1 MSQRI
6 QAVKGMN
13 DILPSESATWRYVEQ
28 ILAETAA
35 AYGYQELR
43 FPIIDKTALFKRSVG
58 EETDI
63 VGKEMYSFADRNN
76 DSLTLRPEGTA
87 GCVRAAL
94 QQELLYR
101 QTPRLWY
108 MGPMFRYERPQK
120 GRYRQFQQFGVEVF
134 GLAGPDIDA
143 EIIALSAQLWK
154 RLRIDNAVT
163 LQINSLGGEEARQR
177 YRQAL
182 VAYLT
187 PLAQQLDSDS
197 QRRLTTNPLRILDSK
212 NPKVQ
217 ALLVEAPTLQQF
229 LTAEDQH
236 HFQQLCRLLD
246 SSGIAYQHNPLL
258 VRGLDYYNRTVFEWV
273 SDELGAQATVCAGG
287 RYDGLVAQL
296 GGDET
301 AAVGFA
307 LGIER
312 LLLLLQQLEVIP
324 ASERERDLPDVYL
337 VAVGEEPVMTAA
349 LTLAES
355 LRTAL
360 PQLKLL
366 LNCGGGSF
374 KSQFKRAD
382 KSGAKFAV
390 ILAEA
395 ELAQQ
400 QVTIKYLRLDKPQES
415 VPLSQLAQFLQP
427 II

>member
-13 DILPSESATWRYVEQ
+13 DILPNESAAWRYVEQ

-35 AYGYQELR
+35 VYGYQELR
-43 FPIIDKTALFKRSVG
+43 FPIIDKTVLFKRSVG

-63 VGKEMYSFADRNN
+63 VGKEMYSFADRNG

-120 GRYRQFQQFGVEVF
+120 GRYRQFQQFGIEVF

-143 EIIALSAQLWK
+143 EIIALSAQLWR
-154 RLRIDNAVT
+154 RLGIDQVVT
-163 LQINSLGGEEARQR
+163 LQINSLGGEQARQR

-182 VAYLT
+182 VEYLT
-187 PLAQQLDSDS
+187 PLAEQLDSDS

-212 NPKVQ
+212 NSQVQ
-217 ALLVEAPTLQQF
+217 ALLRDAPKLQQF

-236 HFQQLCRLLD
+236 HFQQLCQLLD
-246 SSGIAYQHNPLL
+246 NSGITYQHNPLL

-273 SDELGAQATVCAGG
+273 SDKLGAQATVCAGG

-296 GGDET
+296 GGDEIP
-301 AAVGFA
+301 AVGFA

-312 LLLLLQQLEVIP
+312 LLLLLQQLEVMP
-324 ASERERDLPDVYL
+324 ANQHDLPDVYL
-337 VAVGEEPVMTAA
+337 VVVGEEQVMAAA

-366 LNCGGGSF
+366 VNCGGGSF

-382 KSGAKFAV
+382 KSGAKFAIV
-390 ILAEA
+390 LAEA

-400 QVTIKYLRLDKPQES
+400 QVTIKYLRLDKPQQS

>member
-13 DILPSESATWRYVEQ
+13 DILPNESAAWRYVEQ

-35 AYGYQELR
+35 VYGCQELR
-43 FPIIDKTALFKRSVG
+43 FPIIDKTVLFKRSVG

-63 VGKEMYSFADRNN
+63 VGKEMYSFADRNG

-120 GRYRQFQQFGVEVF
+120 GRYRQFQQFGIEIF
-134 GLAGPDIDA
+134 GLTGPDIDA
-143 EIIALSAQLWK
+143 EIIALSAQLWR
-154 RLRIDNAVT
+154 RLGIDQAVT
-163 LQINSLGGEEARQR
+163 LQINSLGGEQARQR

-182 VAYLT
+182 VEYLT
-187 PLAQQLDSDS
+187 PLAEQLDSDS

-212 NPKVQ
+212 NSQVQ
-217 ALLVEAPTLQQF
+217 ALLRDAPKLRQF

-236 HFQQLCRLLD
+236 HFQQLCQLLD
-246 SSGIAYQHNPLL
+246 NSGITYQHNPLL

-273 SDELGAQATVCAGG
+273 SDKLGAQATVCAGG

-296 GGDET
+296 GGDEIP
-301 AAVGFA
+301 AVGFA

-312 LLLLLQQLEVIP
+312 LLLLLQQLEVMP
-324 ASERERDLPDVYL
+324 ANQHDLPDVYL
-337 VAVGEEPVMTAA
+337 VVVGEEQVMAAA

-366 LNCGGGSF
+366 VNCGGGSF

-382 KSGAKFAV
+382 KSGAKFAIV
-390 ILAEA
+390 LAEA

-400 QVTIKYLRLDKPQES
+400 QVTIKYLRLDKPQQS